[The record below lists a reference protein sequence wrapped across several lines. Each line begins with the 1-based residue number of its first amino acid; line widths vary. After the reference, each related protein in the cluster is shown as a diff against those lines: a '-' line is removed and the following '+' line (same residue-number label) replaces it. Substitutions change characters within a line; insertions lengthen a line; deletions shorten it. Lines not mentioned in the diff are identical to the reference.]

1 METRKDIL
9 WRSYLVYI
17 VMLIFGVA
25 IFAKAFFI
33 QNVEGRYWKNLSDS
47 LHLDYK
53 ELDADRGTIYSEDG
67 KMLSG
72 SIPFFDIYLDFGA
85 KGIQEKNGK
94 RFKEYVDSIAIDL
107 SNILHDKTAAAYK
120 RELLAVFYNKEQYH
134 LLQKNVDFN
143 QQTALKNT
151 TFIKLNKNKSG
162 FIFEEKEKR
171 LAPFGILARR
181 TIGLS
186 REYVGED
193 RKVVN
198 INVGLEKTY
207 DSLLRGVSGK
217 RLVRRISGG
226 ATVPVEEGLEV
237 EPQNGK
243 DIISTLDVNIQNV
256 AEQALLKVMQANE
269 CLNGTCIVMEVK
281 TGKIKAIANLG
292 RNLTTGEYAE
302 NLNYAVTR
310 SEPGSTFKLMT
321 MLALLEDQYTTLN
334 QQINIEGGRWD
345 YKGRTVKDAEGHV
358 RSDVTVQEAFELS
371 SNVGMAKLAIT
382 YYSNNPKK
390 YIKHLERLHLTV
402 RSGIDLK
409 GESFPLI
416 PNPDRK
422 DWSATSLPWMS
433 FGYNVAV
440 SPLQTLMVYNA
451 VANKGKMMRPYLV
464 NSVVQEGRV
473 IKSFSPVTLEESI
486 CSPTTLKQLK
496 ICLEGVI
503 KRGTGKRMS
512 NEFYTLAGKTGTA
525 MVANGNKGYTEDI
538 YNSSFAGYFPAEN
551 PKYSCIVMIKN
562 KPHAVKYHGVE
573 IASPVFQDIAN
584 KLFTVDSDLYSSFRQ
599 RKQVDSGKVES
610 NGSSKDFKKIAAS
623 LNSTLN
629 QDKSKGDW
637 SKMRIDKKE
646 FVGST
651 WNVKYE
657 VMPDLTGFGLKD
669 ALEIMEKQQLQ
680 VIATGKGKV
689 VSQSIQ
695 SGTSIQKGQ
704 TIYLTL
710 GTATN

>member
-33 QNVEGRYWKNLSDS
+33 QNVEGKYWKIVSDS
-47 LHLDYK
+47 IQLTYK
-53 ELDADRGTIYSEDG
+53 DLGAVRGTIYSEDG
-67 KMLSG
+67 KMLSS

-85 KGIQEKNGK
+85 QGIQEKNGK

-107 SNILHDKTAAAYK
+107 SNILQQKTTAGYK
-120 RELLAVFYNKEQYH
+120 RELLAVFYNKERYH
-134 LLQKNVDFN
+134 LLQKNIDFN
-143 QQTALKNT
+143 QYKALKNT

-162 FIFEEKEKR
+162 FRFEEKEKR
-171 LAPFGILARR
+171 LAPFGMLARR

-186 REYVGED
+186 REYIGED
-193 RKVVN
+193 GKLVN

-207 DSLLRGVSGK
+207 DSLLKGVSGK

-237 EPQNGK
+237 ESQNGK

-256 AEQALLKVMQANE
+256 AEQALLKVMEANE

-302 NLNYAVTR
+302 DFNYAVNR

-334 QQINIEGGRWD
+334 QHINIEGGRWD

-390 YIKHLERLHLTV
+390 YLKHLERLHLTV

-451 VANKGKMMRPYLV
+451 VANNGKMMRPYLV
-464 NSVVQEGRV
+464 NSIVQEGRV
-473 IKSFSPVTLEESI
+473 IKSFSPVTVEESI
-486 CSPTTLKQLK
+486 CSATTLKQLK

-525 MVANGNKGYTEDI
+525 MVANGNKGYTEDT

-562 KPHAVKYHGVE
+562 KPHAIRYHGVE

-599 RKQVDSGKVES
+599 RKQVDSSKIES

-623 LNSTLN
+623 LNSRLN

-689 VSQSIQ
+689 ISQSIQ